1 MTAHSSA
8 ESPEQGQRQG
18 PVPAQDAPQR
28 RNASVSVRRALA
40 ILEAVR
46 DRPAEAGGST
56 LTGLSAQVGVSKST
70 VLRLSA
76 PLLESGLL
84 TRDRRSGRF
93 RLGPAALA
101 LWQSYLDQ
109 MDLRSVA
116 ADHLRA
122 LMRTTGHTCHL
133 VLLDGH
139 DVVYADKVENTT
151 TVRMASR
158 IGSRRPAYRTA
169 VGKAILAFSP
179 PDLVQDVVA
188 AGLEPAT
195 ARTVTDPDAFVAELR
210 RTRERGY
217 AIDDRENEPE
227 VRCVAAPV
235 FDHNR
240 DPVAA
245 ISVSSLASRL
255 PAARVRDLGPLVAA
269 AAAHVSDALGA
280 QPPYS

>member
-1 MTAHSSA
+1 MNVDLTPRRNSSA
-8 ESPEQGQRQG
+8 SL
-18 PVPAQDAPQR
+18 
-28 RNASVSVRRALA
+28 RRALA
-40 ILEAVR
+40 ILDYVR
-46 DRPAEAGGST
+46 SRPADSGGAS
-56 LTGLSAQVGVSKST
+56 LTQLAEGVGVNKSS

-76 PLLESGLL
+76 PLVEAGLL
-84 TRDRRSGRF
+84 TRDARTGRF
-93 RLGPAALA
+93 RLGPAALS
-101 LWQSYLDQ
+101 LWQAYLDQ

-116 ADHLRA
+116 SEHLRG
-122 LMRTTGHTCHL
+122 LMRRTGHTCHL

-179 PDLVQDVVA
+179 ADLVADVIA
-188 AGLEPAT
+188 AGLPAAT
-195 ARTVTDPDAFVAELR
+195 PRTVTDPEVFTEELR
-210 RTRERGY
+210 RVRERGY

-255 PAARVRDLGPLVAA
+255 PAARVRELGPQVAAVAARISDDLGAPPPPPPQ
-269 AAAHVSDALGA
+269 GA
-280 QPPYS
+280 PAPQGRHS